1 MQKGKQMKRKSK
13 RIVALEIAINEI
25 RDLILDLPAG
35 VDFDADLN
43 NASPTDMSSHIGGLI
58 YKICEEIFP
67 LALEEE
73 DKEESNESQRQ

>member
-35 VDFDADLN
+35 VDFDADFN